1 MRLSR
6 YPIFTTKEIP
16 RTTELISHQLM
27 LKAGLIRNVSS
38 GIYSYLPMGYRVLN
52 KVISIV
58 KEEMN
63 KIGAEQVLLP
73 FIQPADLWKRSNRW
87 KNYGEELLRFQ
98 DRKGGWF
105 VLSPTH
111 EELITQLVKELVT
124 SYKRLPLVLYQI
136 QIKFRDEMRPR
147 GGVIRSREFLMKDA
161 YSFSQN
167 EKEMKEIYQQMR
179 SAYERI
185 FSRCHLKYKLVEA
198 ESGSIG
204 GNLSHEFIALSPMG
218 EDKIV
223 ECDNCG
229 YLAKLEMAN
238 YSSAK
243 DNDNEEIKPIK
254 EVPTPGVKTIK
265 DLSEFLHYRT
275 SKLLKTLFYQTD
287 KGLIGAVIRGDHQ
300 VNEEKLKKLVG
311 AKKIQLAGEDA
322 VKKETGIDV
331 GFIGPVGINSQ
342 LIVDTTVMEGKNFVA
357 GSNQKDLHFLNV
369 NPGRDFQPW
378 LVGNIRFPSSEDRC
392 PRCGHSLSI
401 RRGIEVGHL
410 FQLGKL
416 YSHALKARFLN
427 KEGREDYFI
436 MGCYGI
442 GISRLPATIIEQ
454 NYDGDGIIW
463 PIEVAPFEVV
473 VIPTNEKTVDTSEE
487 IYLNLQRAGLEVL
500 LDDRDVSVGVKFKDS
515 DLIGIPFKVILG
527 NTWLKEKKAEIKNRK
542 NGKIEKVKLDQ
553 VPKKIMELITYAK

>member
-6 YPIFTTKEIP
+6 YPIFTTKEIS

-204 GNLSHEFIALSPMG
+204 GNISHEFIALSPMG

-265 DLSEFLHYRT
+265 DLSKFLHYRT

-378 LVGNIRFPSSEDRC
+378 LVGNIRFPSSEDQC

-410 FQLGKL
+410 FRLGKL

-473 VIPTNEKTVDTSEE
+473 VIPTNEKTLDTSEE

-553 VPKKIMELITYAK
+553 VSKKIMELITYAK